1 VAAALIAELKRRRV
15 FRALAAYA
23 LVAFAVLQVVEPVM
37 HGLHLPEWTLS
48 FVVVAL
54 GVGLPIVLVLA
65 WIFDV
70 GPGGIQRTD
79 TADAPDASRAAAR
92 RIAFLLA
99 VVGAVIA
106 APLIAWHFARGRT
119 GEAAPA
125 SVATRTPASA
135 SVAVLPFVNMSRDK
149 DDDYFSDGITE
160 EVINALANV
169 EGVRV
174 VSRTS
179 AFAYKGKDLS
189 VRKIGEEL
197 AVSTVLEGSVRR
209 EGNEVRI
216 AAQLINA
223 QDGYHLWSKT
233 YDRQMSSVFAVEDEL
248 ARSIAAALRPQLLK
262 ESAPLV
268 QQPTASAQAHDLYL
282 RGRHFWNKRTDD
294 DLRKALALFQQ
305 ALEVDPNY
313 ALAHAG
319 IADSYVL
326 LSDYGSYSAA
336 GISQARKHAY
346 KALELDG
353 SLAEAHATLGLI
365 GMYDYDWAT
374 AESEFKRA
382 IELRSGYAT
391 AHHWYALL
399 LTTLGRFPEARVEAE
414 RALQLDPASLIVNN
428 MVGVVAYDARQ
439 YDRAIESFRRT
450 LQLDPNFFIAKL
462 FLACAYVSA
471 GKSAQGLAELEQL
484 EQLPGLKNAKLELL
498 ALRAWM
504 LSTAG
509 DKAAAARLVKELDSR
524 SRDQKMTH
532 TALLAAMQTLV
543 DDKDRAFALLDTAI
557 AERDPMVRDLKVSP
571 MWDPLRADPRFG
583 KMLKRLNLD

>member
-1 VAAALIAELKRRRV
+1 MATALIVELKRRRV

-23 LVAFAVLQVVEPVM
+23 VVAFAVLQVVEPVM

-65 WIFDV
+65 WIFDL

-79 TADAPDASRAAAR
+79 TVDAPDASRAAAR

-119 GEAAPA
+119 SEATPPSA
-125 SVATRTPASA
+125 ATRTPASA

-149 DDDYFSDGITE
+149 DDEYFSDGITE

-179 AFAYKGKDLS
+179 AFAYKGKNLS

-216 AAQLINA
+216 VAQLINA

-282 RGRHFWNKRTDD
+282 RGRHFWNKRTDE

-399 LTTLGRFPEARVEAE
+399 LTTLGRFPEARVEAD

-428 MVGVVAYDARQ
+428 MVGVVAYDARD

-471 GKSAQGLAELEQL
+471 GKNAEGLAELEQL
-484 EQLPGLKNAKLELL
+484 EQLPAVKNAKLELL

-509 DKAAAARLVKELDSR
+509 DKAGAARLVKELDSR
-524 SRDQKMTH
+524 SREQKMH
-532 TALLAAMQTLV
+532 TAMLAAIQTFV
-543 DDKDRAFALLDTAI
+543 GDKDRAFALLDSAV

-571 MWDPLRADPRFG
+571 MWDPLRSDPRFD

>member
-1 VAAALIAELKRRRV
+1 MAAALIAELKRRRV

-23 LVAFAVLQVVEPVM
+23 VVAFAVLQVVEPVM

-65 WIFDV
+65 WIFDL
-70 GPGGIQRTD
+70 GAGGIQRTD

-119 GEAAPA
+119 SEATPPSA
-125 SVATRTPASA
+125 ATRTPASA

-149 DDDYFSDGITE
+149 DDEYFSDGITE

-179 AFAYKGKDLS
+179 AFAYKGKNLS

-216 AAQLINA
+216 VAQLINA

-282 RGRHFWNKRTDD
+282 RGRHFWNKRTDE

-399 LTTLGRFPEARVEAE
+399 LTTLGRFPEARVEAD

-428 MVGVVAYDARQ
+428 MVGVVAYDARD

-471 GKSAQGLAELEQL
+471 GKNAEGLAELEQL
-484 EQLPGLKNAKLELL
+484 EQLPAVKNAKLELL

-509 DKAAAARLVKELDSR
+509 DKAGAARLVKELDSR
-524 SRDQKMTH
+524 SREQKMH
-532 TALLAAMQTLV
+532 TAMLAAIQTFV
-543 DDKDRAFALLDTAI
+543 GDKDRAFALLDSAV

-571 MWDPLRADPRFG
+571 MWDPLRSDPRFD

>member
-1 VAAALIAELKRRRV
+1 VATALIVELKRRRV

-23 LVAFAVLQVVEPVM
+23 VVAFAVLQVVEPVM

-65 WIFDV
+65 WIFDL
-70 GPGGIQRTD
+70 GAGGIQRTD

-119 GEAAPA
+119 SEATPPSA
-125 SVATRTPASA
+125 ATRTPASA

-149 DDDYFSDGITE
+149 DDEYFSDGITE

-179 AFAYKGKDLS
+179 AFAYKGKNLS

-216 AAQLINA
+216 VAQLINA

-282 RGRHFWNKRTDD
+282 RGRHFWNKRTDE

-399 LTTLGRFPEARVEAE
+399 LTTLGRFPEARVEAD

-428 MVGVVAYDARQ
+428 MVGVVAYDARD

-471 GKSAQGLAELEQL
+471 GKNAEGLAELEQL
-484 EQLPGLKNAKLELL
+484 EQLPAVKNAKLELL

-509 DKAAAARLVKELDSR
+509 DKAGAARLVKELDSR
-524 SRDQKMTH
+524 SREQKMH
-532 TALLAAMQTLV
+532 TAMLAAIQTFV
-543 DDKDRAFALLDTAI
+543 GDKDRAFALLDSAV

-571 MWDPLRADPRFG
+571 MWDPLRSDPRFD